1 MKMIQPPSLT
11 LWDGHSSSSSSSPPS
26 PSSSSSS
33 TFINAAVA
41 KRLRSLVPV
50 QTSSSSSDAIAAAEL
65 VHSGGTRW
73 NPMPEQVKLLEALY
87 AGGLR
92 TPNPVQIEQI
102 TAELG
107 RFGRIEGKNVFYWFQ
122 NHKARERQKQKRA
135 AAFHLKK
142 EEMATKEATV
152 DLGRKRKCRS
162 WSRADVAVVEDCERR
177 TLELFPLHPEWK
189 QI

>member
-1 MKMIQPPSLT
+1 
-11 LWDGHSSSSSSSPPS
+11 
-26 PSSSSSS
+26 
-33 TFINAAVA
+33 
-41 KRLRSLVPV
+41 
-50 QTSSSSSDAIAAAEL
+50 
-65 VHSGGTRW
+65 
-73 NPMPEQVKLLEALY
+73 MPEQVKLLEALY

-102 TAELG
+102 TAELS
-107 RFGRIEGKNVFYWFQ
+107 RFGRIQGKNVFYWFQ

-135 AAFHLKK
+135 AAFHLKVSSSIFLHCKTKRRMNLKLLDDRSQK
-142 EEMATKEATV
+142 EEMVTKEATV

-162 WSRADVAVVEDCERR
+162 WSRADVKVVEECERR

>member
-1 MKMIQPPSLT
+1 MKTIQPPALT
-11 LWDGHSSSSSSSPPS
+11 LWDRHSSSSSS

-33 TFINAAVA
+33 SSVFINATAT
-41 KRLRSLVPV
+41 KRLRSLGPV
-50 QTSSSSSDAIAAAEL
+50 AEFGTTATNIDNSLL
-65 VHSGGTRW
+65 VHPGGTRW

-102 TAELG
+102 TAELS
-107 RFGRIEGKNVFYWFQ
+107 RFGRIQGKNVFYWFQ

-142 EEMATKEATV
+142 EEMVTKEATV

-162 WSRADVAVVEDCERR
+162 WSRADVAVVEECERR